1 MNDKNIKSGR
11 VNQKLKTQKKILE
24 TAREMLVSNKDF
36 SLDDVAAQMQISR
49 ATIYR
54 YYANIDILCLD
65 VAISMTNKDPED
77 FTEYVR
83 GMTLSQSLLYVQDY
97 FNNLV
102 QEHENQFRKYLSL
115 VLDKSVKGESAIA
128 HRGGRRPRTLEI
140 VMKPFQTELDD
151 QTYINLKNVVTLLCG
166 IEPLISNKDVSGL
179 NNEQS
184 NELLKWALEMILR
197 GVEADMAEK
206 TNPTL

>member
-1 MNDKNIKSGR
+1 MSNENVKSGR

-24 TAREMLVSNKDF
+24 TARTMLLSNKDF
-36 SLDDVAAQMQISR
+36 SLEDVAAQMQISR

-77 FTEYVR
+77 FSFYVK
-83 GMTLSQSLLYVQDY
+83 GMDLDQSLLYVQDY
-97 FNNLV
+97 FNNLI
-102 QEHENQFRKYLSL
+102 QEHENAFRKYLSL
-115 VLDKSVKGESAIA
+115 VLDKSVKGQSAIA
-128 HRGGRRPRTLEI
+128 HRGGRRPRTLDI
-140 VMKPFQTELDD
+140 VMKPFQD
-151 QTYINLKNVVTLLCG
+151 QIGSKNYDNLKNIVTLLCG

-184 NELLKWALEMILR
+184 NALLKWALEMILK
-197 GVEADMAEK
+197 GIKAEASEIK
-206 TNPTL
+206 S